1 MDKNK
6 ILIIG
11 AVVIVVAL
19 VGQSLGFWENLPWVP
34 GDGSDGK

>member
-6 ILIIG
+6 VLIIG

-19 VGQSLGFWENLPWVP
+19 VGQSLGFWEIMPWV
-34 GDGSDGK
+34 GEGSEK